1 MRLVR
6 ILPLFLGATLLAES
20 PPVMRD
26 TSTPALIAE
35 AKVFLAKENP
45 EPIYKGTGKKRV
57 LIGKETLRVTIS
69 PSGKLRLVRLSFLH
83 KQRIVFV
90 KTKNG
95 KRKRTITV
103 TELASVFPPEC
114 SAEKI
119 GGGGVN
125 ANYRIACDAV
135 EEIVLAGK
143 ELLTD
148 GKPPWRSVV
157 YIPYSD
163 ALATNDVVLLGDAH
177 LRREIGIAVAELRRK
192 KVYSLAVPKKLVVDV
207 IPEEIPYLLGLIEHI
222 DHNEYKERGPYYMM
236 RKVLTQLG
244 VNGPDTFLYSK
255 SKGAGALCLMQ
266 IMPSTYREIR
276 RLYAGA
282 KLPTSAV
289 IGSCSEH
296 SLAIQV
302 AYLVLD
308 SKLKDM
314 PTSFQKKFQDDPR
327 GYGFYLAAAYNG
339 GQARASGLYLAEQN
353 KNLGVLDVIG
363 NLFERLAEKKE
374 KRALGRILRE
384 ETWVFV
390 KKYFELSNI
399 PDANGE

>member
-6 ILPLFLGATLLAES
+6 ILPFFIGATLLAEAPLTTKDAS
-20 PPVMRD
+20 I
-26 TSTPALIAE
+26 PALVAE

-45 EPIYKGTGKKRV
+45 EPIYRGAGKKRV

-69 PSGKLRLVRLSFLH
+69 PSGKLRLVRLSFLN
-83 KQRIVFV
+83 KQKIVFV

-95 KRKRTITV
+95 RRKRTIVV

-125 ANYRIACDAV
+125 ANYRITCDAV

-143 ELLTD
+143 ELSTD
-148 GKPPWRSVV
+148 GKPPWKRAV
-157 YIPYSD
+157 YVPYSD
-163 ALATNDVVLLGDAH
+163 ALATNDVVSLGDAH
-177 LRREIGIAVAELRRK
+177 LRHEISIAVEELRRK
-192 KVYSLAVPKKLVVDV
+192 KVYSLAVPKKLVVDI

-222 DHNEYKERGPYYMM
+222 DHAEYKEHGPYYMM

-244 VNGPDTFLYSK
+244 VNGSDTFLYSK
-255 SKGAGALCLMQ
+255 SRGAGALCLMQ

-276 RLYAGA
+276 RLYVGA
-282 KLPTSAV
+282 KLPASAV
-289 IGSCSEH
+289 VGSCSGH

-314 PTSFQKKFQDDPR
+314 PSSFQKKFQDDPR
-327 GYGFYLAAAYNG
+327 GFGFYLAAAYNG

-353 KNLGVLDVIG
+353 KNLGVLEVIG

-374 KRALGRILRE
+374 KRVLGRILRE
-384 ETWVFV
+384 ETWIFV